1 MKNLYKLTEFHQG
14 MKVPHHRKV
23 CFSIIHSTFSF
34 SGQCSNIFS
43 LLPTGPFI
51 LIYVLGFLLSE
62 VNENHQPK
70 EWVSQALSIKL
81 RNPENGL
88 GIRTEKL
95 EIIWIFLWRS
105 KIYKW
110 WKANFVLPETYLF
123 WIYKFMKLKLFWG
136 A

>member
-1 MKNLYKLTEFHQG
+1 MTEFHQG

-23 CFSIIHSTFSF
+23 CFSIVHSTFSF

-81 RNPENGL
+81 RNPEDSL

-95 EIIWIFLWRS
+95 EIIWILYEGQEFIKGGKQILHYLRRIYFGFVNLWN
-105 KIYKW
+105 W
-110 WKANFVLPETYLF
+110 NC
-123 WIYKFMKLKLFWG
+123 WG

>member
-1 MKNLYKLTEFHQG
+1 MTEFHQG

-95 EIIWIFLWRS
+95 EIIWILYEGPEFINGGKQILHYLRHIYFGFINLWNWNCS
-105 KIYKW
+105 E
-110 WKANFVLPETYLF
+110 VLNVHQ
-123 WIYKFMKLKLFWG
+123 
-136 A
+136 